1 MPTITFIQPD
11 GEAMEVDAIAGETVM
26 ETAMGNGVDGIL
38 ADCGGAC
45 SCATCHGYVDEG
57 WLDKLPEMDD
67 AEESMIE
74 FAIDRQ
80 PNSRLT
86 CQLVVSDDMDGM
98 TIRLPATQI

>member
-11 GEAMEVDAIAGETVM
+11 GEAIEVDAIEGETVM
-26 ETAMGNGVDGIL
+26 ETAMGNAVDGIL

-45 SCATCHGYVDEG
+45 SCATCHGYVDEA

-67 AEESMIE
+67 AEESMVE
-74 FAIDRQ
+74 FAIDRK

-86 CQLVVSDDMDGM
+86 CQLVVSEELDGM
-98 TIRLPATQI
+98 VIRLPATQV